1 MTKLATLIM
10 RLKYPYKKQMKT
22 NYKIQFQTD
31 TILNDNIEKSFN

>member
-1 MTKLATLIM
+1 M